1 MALQTDMARLLAK
14 YQPMTEA
21 MYYIMLAFHQP
32 LHGYGAMKFVQTMTE
47 GRVHISP
54 GTLYGL
60 VAKLTQEGLI
70 TLVNGPESLGGR
82 RKRYVLTPLGR
93 DLLGHEFK
101 RITDMANEG
110 APIIFLMRSLYD
122 DM

>member
-1 MALQTDMARLLAK
+1 MQDDMARLLAK

-21 MYYIMLAFHQP
+21 MYYVMLAFHQP
-32 LHGYGAMKFVQTMTE
+32 LHGYGAMKFVNRITE

-60 VAKLTQEGLI
+60 IAKLTQESLI
-70 TLVNGPESLGGR
+70 QPVNGPESLGGR
-82 RKRYVLTPLGR
+82 RKRYTLSPLGR

-110 APIIFLMRSLYD
+110 APIIFFMRSLYD